1 MNYSMKRFTNGN
13 SIELICLFYFIF

>member
-1 MNYSMKRFTNGN
+1 MKRFTNGN